1 MSLNNGIKIFL
12 RRLKRSL
19 RYIYTKL
26 KVSLNREYKISL
38 SEFYI
43 INKVEVEEGYSTQT
57 SEQVLLL
64 KKIINEN
71 KINNLLEVGFNAGHS
86 AELFLSSSSCDMI
99 SFDIGEH
106 KYHKMGKS
114 YIDQKFPHR
123 HTLILGDSK
132 ETLPQFILSNPDKK
146 FDMIFID
153 GGHDYNTV
161 KSDLLNCRK
170 LSHDN
175 TIVIMDDT
183 IYKKEMRLNYNIGP
197 TEVWLEAIENN
208 IIKEISKI
216 QFCIGRGMS
225 WGKYV
230 SLK

>member
-19 RYIYTKL
+19 RYIYTKI
-26 KVSLNREYKISL
+26 KVSLNREYKTSL
-38 SEFYI
+38 SELYI
-43 INKVEVEEGYSTQT
+43 INKVEIKEGYSKQI

-86 AELFLSSSSCDMI
+86 AELFLRYSKCDVT

-106 KYHKMGKS
+106 EYYKLGKS
-114 YIDQKFPHR
+114 YIDQRFPGR
-123 HTLILGDSK
+123 HALILGDSK
-132 ETLPQFILSNPDKK
+132 NTLPEFILSNPNKK

-153 GGHDYNTV
+153 GGHDYYTA
-161 KSDLLNCRK
+161 KTDLLHCKK

-183 IYKKEMRLNYNIGP
+183 IYSDNLKSDYNIGP
-197 TEVWLEAIENN
+197 AEVWLEAINNN
-208 IIKEISKI
+208 IMKDVSTVE
-216 QFCIGRGMS
+216 FCKGRGMS

-230 SLK
+230 H